1 MRAPQMTLIKRI
13 YSDVLHTFLLEKKRH
28 ILLILSIILAGAAL
42 TSLAPIAIAKVITS
56 VTSAYQQNSNAGY
69 YIAAFIL
76 LKFLGQAV
84 ADLRW
89 RLVNP
94 LLYAATYRY
103 CQSIVQRIT
112 ATYRVNNGF
121 AESASQV
128 SERTA
133 ILSKMQIGS
142 MSVLHGMTVVIF
154 PAVIEIAIVMAIVY
168 SFIGPVFIGY
178 FMIAALILF
187 IATGIGRAREIHLG
201 STAYEADNEVLSYC
215 GEILAHSK
223 LNREMKAEGFFKTRL
238 DELINASMAHYHAL
252 FAQKY
257 RRASYLTVS
266 ICIAYIMV
274 FAWAGWLIQQ
284 NAIAGSQLFL
294 LVVYLER
301 VLAPVTGASA
311 AINNIQHGLI
321 SIRAGYRLL
330 DALQRQSGD
339 ESFMVDQH
347 QWQQVVLSKRW
358 VFEQQGNTLYLGVG
372 KHIRFSGHSGVGK
385 STTLRRIYKHLIDTD
400 GIEPEHVHYL
410 SAQVEWVPGSVFDN
424 IALGSPAISTVE
436 IQRALELWS
445 WAFGNRVLAL
455 RQPIDELSAGERQW
469 VAIVRSVLRKP
480 QVLFMDEATHSLDLR
495 TAPLVWR
502 YVLENISPET
512 TLFIVTHQQSCPI
525 RVDHDETLVATRFE
539 PSHAPS
545 IGGAPLSESRSHT

>member
-1 MRAPQMTLIKRI
+1 MASSQRTLIKRI
-13 YSDVLHTFLLEKKRH
+13 YSDIFHTILLEKKPH
-28 ILLILSIILAGAAL
+28 ILLLLAIIIAGAAL

-56 VTSAYQQNSNAGY
+56 ISSAYQQNSNAGF
-69 YIAAFIL
+69 YIAAFVL

-89 RLVNP
+89 RVVNP
-94 LLYAATYRY
+94 LLYGATYQY

-112 ATYRVNNGF
+112 ATYKVNNGF

-133 ILSKMQIGS
+133 ILSKMQVGS
-142 MSVLHGMTVVIF
+142 MSVLHGLTVVIL
-154 PAVIEIAIVMAIVY
+154 PAIIEIAIVMAIVY
-168 SFIGPVFIGY
+168 RFIGPAFIGY
-178 FMIAALILF
+178 FLIAALILF
-187 IATGIGRAREIHLG
+187 IATGIGRTREIHLG

-223 LNREMKAEGFFKTRL
+223 LNREMKAESFFKQRL
-238 DELINASMAHYHAL
+238 DGLIHASMAQYDAL

-266 ICIAYIMV
+266 LCVAYIMV

-284 NAIAGSQLFL
+284 NAIVGSQLFL

-301 VLAPVTGASA
+301 VLAPITGASA

-321 SIRAGYRLL
+321 SIRAGYQLL
-330 DALQRQSGD
+330 DALQQKSGD
-339 ESFMVDQH
+339 ESFMVDQP
-347 QWQQVVLSKRW
+347 QWQHVVLSQHW
-358 VFEQQGNTLYLGVG
+358 VFKQHANTLHLGVG
-372 KHIRFSGHSGVGK
+372 KRIRFSGHSGVGK
-385 STTLRRIYKHLIDTD
+385 STSLRRIYKHLIDTD
-400 GIEPEHVHYL
+400 GIEPERVHYL

-424 IALGSPAISTVE
+424 IALGSPDISTVE
-436 IQRALELWS
+436 VQRALELWS
-445 WAFGNRVLAL
+445 WAFGNRVLTL
-455 RQPIDELSAGERQW
+455 RLPIQELSAGERQW

-480 QVLFMDEATHSLDLR
+480 RILFMDEATNSLDRR
-495 TAPLVWR
+495 TEPLVWR

-512 TLFIVTHQQSCPI
+512 TLFIVTHQASCPI
-525 RVDHDETLVATRFE
+525 RVDHDEMLVAPRF
-539 PSHAPS
+539 APV
-545 IGGAPLSESRSHT
+545 